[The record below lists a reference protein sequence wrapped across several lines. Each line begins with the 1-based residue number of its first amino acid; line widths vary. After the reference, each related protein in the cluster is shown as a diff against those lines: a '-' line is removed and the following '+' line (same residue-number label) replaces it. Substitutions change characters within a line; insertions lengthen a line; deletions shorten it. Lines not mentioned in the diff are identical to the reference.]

1 MIKHKLYGCASRIAQ
16 AVHSPTDKVRMGVIE
31 LLRRPLTTDMS
42 LAELKAAVDAKAI
55 ALKTVEPAMTAD
67 ALAQVATLRRMISEI
82 ERLNK

>member
-1 MIKHKLYGCASRIAQ
+1 MVPL
-16 AVHSPTDKVRMGVIE
+16 PTDVARMGVIE
-31 LLRRPLTTDMS
+31 LLKRPLTTDMS